1 MPLADNYPKVFNVS
15 LEARINHL
23 TWLLNNQRILM
34 KSTLILLACLFT
46 LHLSAQDAATGMTF
60 VEKPFEELLAQAKAE
75 DKVIFIDAYTTWCGP
90 CKMMAAKVFPQEE
103 VGNVYN
109 ERFINAKFDMEKGEG
124 PGLAQRY
131 SVMAY
136 PTYLFVDGNGDI
148 VHKGL
153 GYIPAEEFLAL
164 ADVASGDENLGALNK
179 RYDGGERDPEFLK
192 AYAQTLNDVYEQAK
206 AGEVISAYLE
216 TVDDWS
222 SPEVMEMLVANPGE
236 MGGKKMN
243 YLMEHAEEVLASES
257 GESFLMTIQQSV
269 IGTYMETAEKRELPE
284 PAALAPIYAEKAG
297 PIKDRLI
304 AHYTMLKAQQSRDSK
319 QSIPAT
325 IAYLEK
331 YPSSSWQQLNSIAWD
346 IFENSD
352 DKDQLASGIKF
363 AQESVAIDENYM
375 NLDTL
380 AWLYNKAGDKK
391 MAVATAKKAI
401 AIAKAEDM
409 DYSETEK
416 ILMDNE

>member
-1 MPLADNYPKVFNVS
+1 
-15 LEARINHL
+15 
-23 TWLLNNQRILM
+23 M

-46 LHLSAQDAATGMTF
+46 LNLSAQDAATGMQF

-103 VGNVYN
+103 VGKVYN

-124 PGLAQRY
+124 PGLARRY

-179 RYDGGERDPEFLK
+179 RYDAGERDPAFLQS
-192 AYAQTLNDVYEQAK
+192 YAATLNDVYEQAK
-206 AGEVISAYLE
+206 ASEVVSTYLAS
-216 TVDDWS
+216 VDDWS
-222 SPEVMEMLVANPGE
+222 TPEAMEMLIANPGE
-236 MGGKKMN
+236 MGGDKMN
-243 YLMEHAEEVLASES
+243 FLIENADKVLATES

-269 IGTYMETAEKRELPE
+269 IGDYMQSAGKRELPE
-284 PAALAPIYAEKAG
+284 PSVLAPIYAEKVA
-297 PIKDRLI
+297 PIKDRLV
-304 AHYTMLKAQQSRDSK
+304 AHYTMLKAQQTRDSK
-319 QSIPAT
+319 QIIPAT
-325 IAYLEK
+325 ITYLEQ
-331 YPSSSWQQLNSIAWD
+331 YPSNSWQQLNGIAWD

-352 DKDQLASGIKF
+352 DADQLAMGVKF
-363 AQESVAIDENYM
+363 AEQSVNMDANYM

-380 AWLYNKAGDKK
+380 AWLYHKTGDQEN
-391 MAVATAKKAI
+391 AVITAKKAI
-401 AIAKAEDM
+401 AIAKKMDM

-416 ILMDNE
+416 ILTGGK

>member
-1 MPLADNYPKVFNVS
+1 
-15 LEARINHL
+15 
-23 TWLLNNQRILM
+23 M
-34 KSTLILLACLFT
+34 KYTLILLVCLFT
-46 LHLSAQDAATGMTF
+46 LNLSAQDAATGMTF

-103 VGNVYN
+103 VGEVYN

-124 PGLAQRY
+124 PGLASRY

-179 RYDGGERDPEFLK
+179 RYDGGDRDPDFLQ

-216 TVDDWS
+216 TVDDWNT
-222 SPEVMEMLVANPGE
+222 PEVMEMLVANPGE
-236 MGGKKMN
+236 IGGKKMN
-243 YLMEHAEEVLASES
+243 YLMEHADEVLATES

-269 IGTYMETAEKRELPE
+269 IGAYMQSSGKRELPE
-284 PAALAPIYAEKAG
+284 PAALASIYTEKAG
-297 PIKDRLI
+297 PIKDRLL
-304 AHYTMLKAQQSRDSK
+304 AHYRMLKAQQSRDSK

-325 IAYLEK
+325 IAYLEA
-331 YPSSSWQQLNSIAWD
+331 YPSKNWNQLNSIAWD

-352 DKDQLASGIKF
+352 DKQELAAGIKF
-363 AQESVAIDENYM
+363 AKQSVELDANYM

-391 MAVATAKKAI
+391 NAIITAKKAI
-401 AIAKAEDM
+401 AIAKKQDM

-416 ILMDNE
+416 ILTDSE